1 MNPIKKSNRTR
12 ILEYIF
18 RNAPVSRATI
28 AEQTDITPATVT
40 TTTMALVN
48 EGIIVNLGEAEQ
60 VSDNTPGRER
70 HLLI

>member
-60 VSDNTPGRER
+60 VQGSTDNP
-70 HLLI
+70 

>member
-40 TTTMALVN
+40 TTDYGPS
-48 EGIIVNLGEAEQ
+48 E
-60 VSDNTPGRER
+60 
-70 HLLI
+70 

>member
-1 MNPIKKSNRTR
+1 MNPVKKSNRTR

-40 TTTMALVN
+40 TTIAELIN
-48 EGIIVNLGEAEQ
+48 EQIIVNLRG
-60 VSDNTPGRER
+60 S
-70 HLLI
+70 